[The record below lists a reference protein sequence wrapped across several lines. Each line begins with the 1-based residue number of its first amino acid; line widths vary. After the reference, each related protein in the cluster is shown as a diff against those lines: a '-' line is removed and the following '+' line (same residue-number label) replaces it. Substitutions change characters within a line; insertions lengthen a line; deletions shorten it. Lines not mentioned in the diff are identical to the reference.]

1 MAHKTRLIKIVND
14 IKQHLYYFPEDKI
27 KIIEMLVGSQQ
38 TKKFKKH
45 PGDIGYIK
53 NTSVERAIMPKQ
65 VIGKPKVEDKD
76 IYCSTKIQRS
86 L

>member
-1 MAHKTRLIKIVND
+1 MAHKTRLIKKIVND

-27 KIIEMLVGSQQ
+27 KIIEMLVGQQ

-53 NTSVERAIMPKQ
+53 NTVERAIMPKQ